1 MSETGQLS
9 DLEVELYRALLTMPG
24 STLAQIAENLG
35 RGADDLDKP
44 AATLA
49 DMGLLRADVGDSFLA
64 ISPMLAEATVLG
76 AEDLELG
83 ARRASVEAR
92 RNAIRGLVPDWN
104 ETLSSTVQEVAV
116 DVLSDQTAIANVL
129 MHYADRC
136 QNELL
141 SVAPGRLPTTRIDGR
156 TRIANL
162 YSLRRGIKTRALYQ
176 HTALRD
182 RASRS
187 YLNELADNGAKIRF
201 ASSVPGRSLVVDRDV
216 ALLPIPTAE
225 VGRHGLAVV
234 REPNVIAWVVATFEQ
249 LWAEASPLEDV
260 IHQQRDE
267 TELDHTRAAILR
279 LMAEGEKDEAISR
292 RLSIS
297 VRTCRRHIADYMAQ
311 VGATSRF
318 QAGVIAARAGH
329 TDNQRVSNPMTI
341 KAGNHDNWYLSA
353 HRAIAVAAES
363 TTQDGTWKLS
373 AAMLPWATNASV
385 ITPIVF
391 CASLVP

>member
-1 MSETGQLS
+1 MTRRFLVPMPRKSCAVNRIQRYRVQFKSSNWQLAAWHVLRDGEMSETGQLS
-9 DLEVELYRALLTMPG
+9 DLEVELYRALLSQPA
-24 STLAQIAENLG
+24 STLGQVAESLG
-35 RGADDLDKP
+35 RTAGELDKP
-44 AATLA
+44 AAALTDL
-49 DMGLLRADVGDSFLA
+49 GLLRPDGSDRVIA
-64 ISPMLAEATVLG
+64 ISPMLAEAIVLG

-83 ARRASVEAR
+83 ARRASAEAR

-104 ETLSSTVQEVAV
+104 AVLSGPAQDVAV
-116 DVLSDQTAIANVL
+116 DVISDQTEMANVL

-141 SVAPGRLPTTRIDGR
+141 SVAPGRLPTTRIDSR

-162 YSLRRGIKTRALYQ
+162 YSLRRGVRTRALYQ

-187 YLNELADNGAKIRF
+187 YLYELAENGAKIRF

-216 ALLPIPTAE
+216 ALLPIPTNDA
-225 VGRHGLAVV
+225 GMHGLVVV
-234 REPNVIAWVVATFEQ
+234 REPNVIAWIVATFEQ
-249 LWAEASPLEDV
+249 LWSEASPLEEV
-260 IHQQRDE
+260 IHHQRDE

-297 VRTCRRHIADYMAQ
+297 VRTCRRHIADYMTQ

-329 TDNQRVSNPMTI
+329 TDSPT
-341 KAGNHDNWYLSA
+341 LS
-353 HRAIAVAAES
+353 
-363 TTQDGTWKLS
+363 
-373 AAMLPWATNASV
+373 
-385 ITPIVF
+385 
-391 CASLVP
+391 

>member
-1 MSETGQLS
+1 MSETGQLN
-9 DLEVELYRALLTMPG
+9 DLEVELYRALLTQPG
-24 STLAQIAENLG
+24 STLSQIAVHLG
-35 RGADDLDKP
+35 RTAGDLDKP
-44 AATLA
+44 AATLSE
-49 DMGLLRADVGDSFLA
+49 MGLLRSDVGESFVA
-64 ISPMLAEATVLG
+64 VSPMLAEATVLG

-104 ETLSSTVQEVAV
+104 ESLSSTVQEVAV
-116 DVLSDQTAIANVL
+116 DVLSDQTAIGNVL

-136 QNELL
+136 RNELL

-216 ALLPIPTAE
+216 ALLPIPTSDARRPE
-225 VGRHGLAVV
+225 LAVV

-329 TDNQRVSNPMTI
+329 TDSPSP
-341 KAGNHDNWYLSA
+341 G
-353 HRAIAVAAES
+353 
-363 TTQDGTWKLS
+363 
-373 AAMLPWATNASV
+373 
-385 ITPIVF
+385 
-391 CASLVP
+391 

>member
-1 MSETGQLS
+1 MSETGQLTE
-9 DLEVELYRALLTMPG
+9 LEVELYRALLTRPG
-24 STLAQIAENLG
+24 STLSQIAVNLG
-35 RGADDLDKP
+35 RTAGDLDKP
-44 AATLA
+44 AASLG
-49 DMGLLRADVGDSFLA
+49 DMGLLRSEGRDSFTA
-64 ISPMLAEATVLG
+64 VSPMLAEATVLG

-83 ARRASVEAR
+83 ARRASIEAR

-104 ETLSSTVQEVAV
+104 ESLSSTVQEVAV

-216 ALLPIPTAE
+216 ALLPIPTSE

-260 IHQQRDE
+260 IHHQRDE

-329 TDNQRVSNPMTI
+329 TDTPT
-341 KAGNHDNWYLSA
+341 AG
-353 HRAIAVAAES
+353 
-363 TTQDGTWKLS
+363 
-373 AAMLPWATNASV
+373 
-385 ITPIVF
+385 
-391 CASLVP
+391 